1 MLISR
6 GEKTFHVL
14 NAIILLLLSFT
25 VIYPFINIFAISFND
40 GQDAMIKGI
49 YLWPREF
56 SVAAY
61 ELIFKEPLLAHS
73 AYISVLRTVLGTIV
87 NLASTAVI
95 AYVLSNRQLLFRRTF
110 IFLYVFTMYFNGGII
125 PEFLLIRSLGLYDNF
140 AVYILPGLVAA
151 MPIMIMRQFFEDLPQ
166 ALLESAR
173 IDGASE
179 IRILM
184 RIVIP
189 MAAPV
194 MATVALMYAVGHW
207 TSWNDTYF
215 YTKNDG
221 KLATLQGILVKILM
235 ESQAQSMSSN
245 YSALMDSMRG
255 ENKPTSEVI
264 KMATIVVTTVPVL
277 CVYPFLQKYFVSG
290 MTMGAVKE

>member
-1 MLISR
+1 M
-6 GEKTFHVL
+6 
-14 NAIILLLLSFT
+14 ILLSLS
-25 VIYPFINIFAISFND
+25 VIYPFLNILAISFND
-40 GQDAMIKGI
+40 GQDAMTKGI

-61 ELIFKEPLLAHS
+61 KLIFQDPNLSRS
-73 AYISVLRTVLGTIV
+73 ALISILRTTIGTVV
-87 NLASTAVI
+87 NVASTAVV
-95 AYVLSNRQLLFRRTF
+95 AYVLSNKQLMLRRTF
-110 IFLYVFTMYFNGGII
+110 IMLYVFTMYFSGGII
-125 PEFLLIRSLGLYDNF
+125 PEFLLIRSLGMYDQF
-140 AVYILPGLVAA
+140 AVYIVPGLVAA
-151 MPIMIMRQFFEDLPQ
+151 MPIMIMRQFFEEQPQ

-179 IRILM
+179 WRVLLH
-184 RIVIP
+184 VVVP

-207 TSWNDTYF
+207 TAWEDTYF
-215 YTKNDG
+215 YTRNDG

-235 ESQAQSMSSN
+235 ESQAQHMTSDYSS
-245 YSALMDSMRG
+245 LMESMRG
-255 ENKPTSEVI
+255 DKPTPEVV

-290 MTMGAVKE
+290 MTLGAVKE